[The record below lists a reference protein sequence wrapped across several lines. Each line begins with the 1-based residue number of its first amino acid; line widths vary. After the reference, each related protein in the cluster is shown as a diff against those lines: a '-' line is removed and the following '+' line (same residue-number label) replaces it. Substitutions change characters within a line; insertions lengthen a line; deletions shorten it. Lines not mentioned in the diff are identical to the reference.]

1 MIKKIASYIA
11 IFGSLSLLAILLF
24 DVVIMPGYVRM
35 NDGRYMVNVTGK
47 TLQHAI
53 KVLESEGY
61 NGLVSDTL
69 YSATYEVGTIVDQ
82 YPLPNTRVKEGRTV
96 RLKIAH
102 LERMVSIP
110 DLIGRSIRSAEL
122 MLTQSGLEI
131 DTVYKEFNSDVPS
144 GNVTWQYPKGGDLL
158 NKGMGLHLTVSL
170 GVPPNFF
177 QVPNLFG
184 LSKRKAVNDL
194 RKAGF
199 SVGKLFYRQNE
210 DLIPYTVLDQSI
222 PAETVLEEPS
232 TIDLT
237 ISVLDMQ
244 DIFNQL
250 IDK

>member
-24 DVVIMPGYVRM
+24 DVVVMPGYVRM
-35 NDGRYMVNVTGK
+35 NEGRYMVNVTGK

-69 YSATYEVGTIVDQ
+69 YSATYEAGTIVDQ

-122 MLTQSGLEI
+122 MLNQSGLEI
-131 DTVYKEFNSDVPS
+131 DTVYEEFNSDVPS
-144 GNVTWQYPKGGDLL
+144 GNVTWQYPKGGDML
-158 NKGMGLHLTVSL
+158 NKGMGLHLTISL
-170 GVPPNFF
+170 GVPPNFY

-184 LSKRKAVNDL
+184 LSKKKAVNDL
-194 RKAGF
+194 QKAGF

-237 ISVLDMQ
+237 VSVLDMQ
-244 DIFNQL
+244 DIFNQM

>member
-1 MIKKIASYIA
+1 MIKKLASYIA

-47 TLQHAI
+47 TLQHAM
-53 KVLESEGY
+53 KVLDSEGY

-69 YSATYEVGTIVDQ
+69 YSATYEAGTIVDQ

-102 LERMVSIP
+102 LEKSVSIP

-122 MLTQSGLEI
+122 MLAQSGLEI
-131 DTVYKEFNSDVPS
+131 DTVYEEFNSDVPS
-144 GNVTWQYPKGGDLL
+144 GNVTWQYPKGGDML

-170 GVPPNFF
+170 GVPPNFY

-184 LSKRKAVNDL
+184 LSKKKAVNDL
-194 RKAGF
+194 QKAGF

-244 DIFNQL
+244 DIFNQM

>member
-1 MIKKIASYIA
+1 MIKRLASYIA

-24 DVVIMPGYVRM
+24 DVVIMPKYVRM

-69 YSATYEVGTIVDQ
+69 YSATYEAGTIVDQ

-144 GNVTWQYPKGGDLL
+144 GNVTWQYPKGGDML

-170 GVPPNFF
+170 GVPPNFY

-184 LSKRKAVNDL
+184 LSKKKAVNDL

-244 DIFNQL
+244 DIFNQM

>member
-24 DVVIMPGYVRM
+24 DVVIMPKYVRM

-47 TLQHAI
+47 TLQHAM
-53 KVLESEGY
+53 KVLDSEGY

-69 YSATYEVGTIVDQ
+69 YSATYEAGTIVDQ

-102 LERMVSIP
+102 LEKSVSIP

-144 GNVTWQYPKGGDLL
+144 GNVTWQYPKGGDML

-170 GVPPNFF
+170 GVPPNFY

-184 LSKRKAVNDL
+184 LSKKKAVNDL

-244 DIFNQL
+244 DIFNQM

>member
-1 MIKKIASYIA
+1 MIKRFASYIA

-24 DVVIMPGYVRM
+24 DVVIMPKYVRM

-69 YSATYEVGTIVDQ
+69 YSATYEAGTIVDQ

-144 GNVTWQYPKGGDLL
+144 GNVTWQYPKGGDML

-170 GVPPNFF
+170 GVPPNFY

-184 LSKRKAVNDL
+184 LSKKKAVNDL

-244 DIFNQL
+244 DIFNQM

>member
-1 MIKKIASYIA
+1 MIKRITSYIA
-11 IFGSLSLLAILLF
+11 TFGSLSLLAILLF
-24 DVVIMPGYVRM
+24 DLVIMPGYVRM

-69 YSATYEVGTIVDQ
+69 YSATYEAGTIVDQ
-82 YPLPNTRVKEGRTV
+82 YPLPNTRVKAGRTV

-102 LERMVSIP
+102 LEKSVSIP

-131 DTVYKEFNSDVPS
+131 DTVYEEFNSDVPS
-144 GNVTWQYPKGGDLL
+144 GNVTWQYPKGGDML

-170 GVPPNFF
+170 GVPPNFY

-184 LSKRKAVNDL
+184 LSKKKAVNDL

-244 DIFNQL
+244 DIFNQM

>member
-1 MIKKIASYIA
+1 MIKKIASYVA
-11 IFGSLSLLAILLF
+11 TFGGLSLLAILLF
-24 DVVIMPGYVRM
+24 DMVIMPGYVRM
-35 NDGRYMVNVTGK
+35 NDGRYMVIVTGK
-47 TLQHAI
+47 TLQPAL
-53 KVLESEGY
+53 KVLDSEGY

-69 YSATYEVGTIVDQ
+69 YSATYEAGTIVDQ

-102 LERMVSIP
+102 LEKLVSIP

-122 MLTQSGLEI
+122 MLNQSGLEI
-131 DTVYKEFNSDVPS
+131 DTVYEEFNSDVPS

-170 GVPPNFF
+170 GVPPNFY

-184 LSKRKAVNDL
+184 LSKKKAVNDL
-194 RKAGF
+194 QKAGF
-199 SVGKLFYRQNE
+199 SVGKLLYRQNE

-244 DIFNQL
+244 DIFNQM

>member
-1 MIKKIASYIA
+1 MIKRLASYIA
-11 IFGSLSLLAILLF
+11 TFGSLSLLFILLF

-47 TLQHAI
+47 TLQHAM
-53 KVLESEGY
+53 KVLDSEGY

-69 YSATYEVGTIVDQ
+69 YSATYEAGTIVDQ
-82 YPLPNTRVKEGRTV
+82 YPLPNTRVKEGRTI

-102 LERMVSIP
+102 LEKSVSIP
-110 DLIGRSIRSAEL
+110 DSIGRSIRSAEL

-131 DTVYKEFNSDVPS
+131 DTVYKEFNSDVPP
-144 GNVTWQYPKGGDLL
+144 GNVTWQYPKGGDML

-170 GVPPNFF
+170 GVPPNFY

-184 LSKRKAVNDL
+184 LSKKKAVNDL
-194 RKAGF
+194 QKAGF

-237 ISVLDMQ
+237 VSVLDMQ
-244 DIFNQL
+244 DIFNQM

>member
-1 MIKKIASYIA
+1 
-11 IFGSLSLLAILLF
+11 
-24 DVVIMPGYVRM
+24 
-35 NDGRYMVNVTGK
+35 
-47 TLQHAI
+47 
-53 KVLESEGY
+53 
-61 NGLVSDTL
+61 
-69 YSATYEVGTIVDQ
+69 
-82 YPLPNTRVKEGRTV
+82 VKEGRTV

-144 GNVTWQYPKGGDLL
+144 GNVTWQYPKGGDML

-194 RKAGF
+194 HKAGF
-199 SVGKLFYRQNE
+199 SVGKLLYRQNE

-244 DIFNQL
+244 DIFNQM

>member
-1 MIKKIASYIA
+1 MIKKLASYIA

-69 YSATYEVGTIVDQ
+69 YSATYEAGTIVDQ
-82 YPLPNTRVKEGRTV
+82 YPIPNTRVKEGRTV
-96 RLKIAH
+96 RLKIDH
-102 LERMVSIP
+102 LEKLVSIP
-110 DLIGRSIRSAEL
+110 VLIGRSIRSAEL

-144 GNVTWQYPKGGDLL
+144 GNVTWQYPKGGDML

-170 GVPPNFF
+170 GVPPNFY

-184 LSKRKAVNDL
+184 LSKKKAVNDL
-194 RKAGF
+194 QKAGF
-199 SVGKLFYRQNE
+199 SVGKIFYRQNE

-222 PAETVLEEPS
+222 PEETVLEEPS

-244 DIFNQL
+244 DIFNQM

>member
-1 MIKKIASYIA
+1 MIKRIASYIA
-11 IFGSLSLLAILLF
+11 TFGSLSLLAILLF
-24 DVVIMPGYVRM
+24 DLVIMPGYVRM

-47 TLQHAI
+47 TLQHAM
-53 KVLESEGY
+53 KVLDSEGY

-69 YSATYEVGTIVDQ
+69 YSATYEAGTIVDQ

-102 LERMVSIP
+102 LEKSVSIP

-144 GNVTWQYPKGGDLL
+144 GNVTWQYPKGGDML

-170 GVPPNFF
+170 GVPPNFY

-184 LSKRKAVNDL
+184 LSKKKAVNDL

-222 PAETVLEEPS
+222 PSETVLEEPS

-244 DIFNQL
+244 DIFNQM